1 MAIFN
6 NKFLVLLI
14 LLFIMFISRGGHFIN
29 LINFPDASL
38 IIFLSLGFLSFDLVI
53 FSLFFIFA
61 AAIDFGL
68 AIFNPQLGFCLTN
81 GYWGLIPTY
90 MVMFFFGRFINK
102 NNLMN
107 DSFKLITVGAL
118 SISLAFII
126 STNTYYMFSGRFG
139 NPTLL
144 DSFFHGWKYYPEYIL
159 PNLMY
164 LLIFALACKV
174 KKHSLF
180 LVKYK

>member
-38 IIFLSLGFLSFDLVI
+38 IIFLVLGFLNFTLTI
-53 FSLFFIFA
+53 FALFFILA
-61 AAIDFGL
+61 AGIDFGVS
-68 AIFNPQLGFCLTN
+68 IFDPQLGFCLTN

-107 DSFKLITVGAL
+107 DTFNLILVGAF

-126 STNTYYMFSGRFG
+126 STNTYYLFSGRFG
-139 NPTLL
+139 NPSLF
-144 DSFFHGWKYYPEYIL
+144 DSIFHGWNYYPEYIF
-159 PNLMY
+159 PNLVY
-164 LLIFALACKV
+164 LLLFALAYRV
-174 KKHSLF
+174 KINPSF
-180 LVKYK
+180 LVKSK